1 MELAVSIAVCD
12 ELTEATVAANEVA
25 VAPAATVTLAGTVT
39 AVLLLAME
47 IVWPVEGAD
56 ALSVTVHVVELAP
69 VNELT
74 RHDSEPTPGAIEDD
88 DDEELT
94 LIETEAEAEPCEAVN
109 FADCVDE
116 TAAALAVKFAF
127 IAPAATVTLAGTVT
141 TLLLLARLMMIPLLG
156 ATADSVT
163 VQLSVAGP
171 VTDALAHVSPD
182 SAAPELEPLPCSF
195 TVPDTVAVELVVALT
210 VSRPVES
217 VVDPGLYLTWTIMV
231 PPEGMV

>member
-1 MELAVSIAVCD
+1 
-12 ELTEATVAANEVA
+12 
-25 VAPAATVTLAGTVT
+25 
-39 AVLLLAME
+39 
-47 IVWPVEGAD
+47 
-56 ALSVTVHVVELAP
+56 
-69 VNELT
+69 
-74 RHDSEPTPGAIEDD
+74 
-88 DDEELT
+88 
-94 LIETEAEAEPCEAVN
+94 
-109 FADCVDE
+109 
-116 TAAALAVKFAF
+116 
-127 IAPAATVTLAGTVT
+127 
-141 TLLLLARLMMIPLLG
+141 MMIPLLG

-210 VSRPVES
+210 VNSPVES